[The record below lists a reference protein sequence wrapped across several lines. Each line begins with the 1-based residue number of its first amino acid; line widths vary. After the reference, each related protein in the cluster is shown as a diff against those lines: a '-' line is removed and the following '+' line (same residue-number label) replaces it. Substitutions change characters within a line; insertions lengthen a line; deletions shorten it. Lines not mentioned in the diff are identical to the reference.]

1 MSQEEIENEIKEV
14 QAHHFWFVVF
24 TDRFMSN
31 LFNLLYDMAHSRL
44 YKSACHRSM
53 KILIFLF

>member
-24 TDRFMSN
+24 TARFMSN
-31 LFNLLYDMAHSRL
+31 LFYMIWQTVGSNLLVTEA
-44 YKSACHRSM
+44 
-53 KILIFLF
+53 